1 MSNQPWYTYPIVVPF
16 GDPNYDSQMG
26 GSHDLD
32 VGAPANYPVTALLA
46 GNVSS
51 ITSPPWGKQVGI
63 RLVSPYNGIPFLAF
77 LHLSAVNP
85 SLRVGSRVVKNDLI
99 GWVGGASDPSQYAGT
114 SNPTGQN
121 FLNDPSQSSRVQVG
135 MALMNGPEYGVGSG
149 WEQWQTNPSITHFDS
164 PLNPTS
170 IIKTAVA
177 LYTAQRKAF
186 EIEWTI
192 EQPAARLDSGIA
204 NQAWEDY
211 QAGRFHGP
219 ATSLEYTNDE
229 DWGGNPIQ
237 ASQNC
242 HMGTYHW
249 VNGVAVYY
257 PYR

>member
-1 MSNQPWYTYPIVVPF
+1 MSNQPWYTFQIVVPF

-32 VGAPANYPVTALLA
+32 VGAPPNYPVTTLLS
-46 GNVSS
+46 GTISS
-51 ITSPPWGKQVGI
+51 ITVPPWGKQVGI
-63 RLVSPYNGIPFLAF
+63 RLDSAYNSIPYLAF

-85 SLRVGSRVVKNDLI
+85 SLRVGSHVVKGDLI

-135 MALMNGPEYGVGSG
+135 MALMRGPEYGVGSG
-149 WEQWQTNPSITHFDS
+149 WETFPPIDWSLD
-164 PLNPTS
+164 PTS
-170 IIKTAVA
+170 IIKDAVA
-177 LYTAQRKAF
+177 LYSVKRKAF

-219 ATSLEYTNDE
+219 ATSLEYSTDI
-229 DWGGNPIQ
+229 DWNGNPVV
-237 ASQNC
+237 ASQNT

-257 PYR
+257 PYH